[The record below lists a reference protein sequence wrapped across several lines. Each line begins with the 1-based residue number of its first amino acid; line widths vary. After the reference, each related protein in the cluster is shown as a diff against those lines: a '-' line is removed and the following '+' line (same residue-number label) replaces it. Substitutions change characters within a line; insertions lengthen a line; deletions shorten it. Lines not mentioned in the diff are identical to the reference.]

1 MEDNSEFLE
10 KNIWL
15 FNIIVDFYEYKDVV
29 YINLKVVMKMLDF
42 LVQYN
47 KIAVFCRYSKM
58 DEKVNLKYLGG
69 YWGLWF

>member
-29 YINLKVVMKMLDF
+29 YINLKVVM
-42 LVQYN
+42 
-47 KIAVFCRYSKM
+47 
-58 DEKVNLKYLGG
+58 
-69 YWGLWF
+69 

>member
-42 LVQYN
+42 LV
-47 KIAVFCRYSKM
+47 
-58 DEKVNLKYLGG
+58 
-69 YWGLWF
+69 